1 MIDNIS
7 ADTNNSVDSRYS
19 QQDNSLPHSDP
30 TLDKRLKLEKR
41 EGESSYSTN
50 PAKPALE
57 VSLLG
62 PNYKL
67 HCNQDN
73 IPIARHQNTP
83 IGILGHCGQR
93 YRPDRHYIKAKQ
105 IETLAVDKYKVNG
118 KGIIV
123 TDLLSKGFVSNE
135 KQARATLKH
144 FRKKNIL
151 FTLRRR
157 RPQKY
162 YPACLKSEIIKR
174 NIHKEVTGVNFPN
187 SQSNNHP
194 ELILQDNILDS
205 LAIRPWKTMSC
216 LYYPKPHCISTR
228 FSLN

>member
-1 MIDNIS
+1 MIDYIS

-73 IPIARHQNTP
+73 IPISNQRNTP
-83 IGILGHCGQR
+83 VGILGHCGQR

-105 IETLAVDKYKVNG
+105 IETLAADKYKVNG
-118 KGIIV
+118 IGIIV

-174 NIHKEVTGVNFPN
+174 NIQNSGVNFPN

-205 LAIRPWKTMSC
+205 LAIRTPGRQCSAFITQSPIV
-216 LYYPKPHCISTR
+216 YPQDSV
-228 FSLN
+228 